1 MEVYNSET
9 RTLLYNEKSV
19 KFGMKWWRL
28 LYKSWVM
35 ETIFSWM
42 DEWIDGYG
50 PLINHVN
57 RVISKEEHMETIA
70 NFVNG
75 NKMWK

>member
-1 MEVYNSET
+1 
-9 RTLLYNEKSV
+9 
-19 KFGMKWWRL
+19 
-28 LYKSWVM
+28 
-35 ETIFSWM
+35 M

-57 RVISKEEHMETIA
+57 RVISKEEYMETIA

>member
-1 MEVYNSET
+1 VEVYNSET

>member
-1 MEVYNSET
+1 VEVYNSET
-9 RTLLYNEKSV
+9 RTLLYNEKLV
-19 KFGMKWWRL
+19 KFGMKWWRV

>member
-1 MEVYNSET
+1 VEVYNSET

-19 KFGMKWWRL
+19 KFGMKWWRV

>member
-19 KFGMKWWRL
+19 KFGMKWWRV

>member
-1 MEVYNSET
+1 
-9 RTLLYNEKSV
+9 
-19 KFGMKWWRL
+19 MKWWRV

>member
-1 MEVYNSET
+1 VEVYNSET

-19 KFGMKWWRL
+19 KFGMKWWR
-28 LYKSWVM
+28 